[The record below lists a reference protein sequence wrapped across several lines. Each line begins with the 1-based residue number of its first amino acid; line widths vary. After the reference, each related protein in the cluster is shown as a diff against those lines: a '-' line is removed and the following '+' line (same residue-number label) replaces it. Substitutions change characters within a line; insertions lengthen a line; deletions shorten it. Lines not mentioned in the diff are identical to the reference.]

1 MKKYVIA
8 TAVFLMVSLIF
19 TACGS
24 TGASGSDQTGAGK
37 EDQDIFTELK
47 SKAEELGVD
56 TDIVQNQE
64 ADQALLEQFTGEM
77 DLSGSWDDEISQRA
91 SMDVSK
97 NKDGSYN
104 LYIHWGAS
112 ASETAIWEIHGT
124 YDASAG
130 MLSYEDGAFSIHSWD
145 DQDNESV
152 SGEETT
158 RGSLMKEGEKL
169 RWKDSRNSDDCL
181 FVKVSG

>member
-37 EDQDIFTELK
+37 DDQDIFTELK

-77 DLSGSWDDEISQRA
+77 DLSGPGMMRS
-91 SMDVSK
+91 
-97 NKDGSYN
+97 
-104 LYIHWGAS
+104 AS
-112 ASETAIWEIHGT
+112 AHPWTSAKTKTGVITSIFTGGQVPLKPPYGKSTEPMTHQPVCSPMKTAPFPSIHGIIRT
-124 YDASAG
+124 
-130 MLSYEDGAFSIHSWD
+130 
-145 DQDNESV
+145 
-152 SGEETT
+152 
-158 RGSLMKEGEKL
+158 MKAYP
-169 RWKDSRNSDDCL
+169 
-181 FVKVSG
+181 VKRLPADR

>member
-1 MKKYVIA
+1 
-8 TAVFLMVSLIF
+8 
-19 TACGS
+19 
-24 TGASGSDQTGAGK
+24 
-37 EDQDIFTELK
+37 
-47 SKAEELGVD
+47 
-56 TDIVQNQE
+56 
-64 ADQALLEQFTGEM
+64 M

-181 FVKVSG
+181 FVKVSE

>member
-1 MKKYVIA
+1 MKKYFLA
-8 TAVFLMVSLIF
+8 TAVFLMVLLIF

-24 TGASGSDQTGAGK
+24 TGASGSSQTGSGK
-37 EDQDIFTELK
+37 DDPDIFNKLK
-47 SKAEELGVD
+47 SEAEKAGVD
-56 TDIVQNQE
+56 TDIVQDLE
-64 ADQALLEQFTGEM
+64 ADEELLEQFTGEM

-91 SMDVSK
+91 TMDVSK
-97 NKDGSYN
+97 NEDGSYN

-112 ASETAIWEIHGT
+112 AFETAIWEIHGT
-124 YDASAG
+124 YDKASG

-152 SGEETT
+152 SGQETT

-181 FVKVSG
+181 FVKVSD